1 MRELSSIP
9 LNRYVF
15 NSLGLNVGEASK
27 YQEIMKIHAVLSI
40 LLLTQMHVIPQ
51 KGENGIE
58 SPIISQEPLRFRVDR
73 REINYTSM
81 VEEADF
87 MIVGNVTRVHLTS
100 YVYVTID
107 IEEYVTNPQN
117 YTQITLSVKNIFLT
131 LSNYSFS
138 HGNVFD
144 VGEKVL
150 VFVEKYGPRFWV
162 LEGEAGKYLV
172 LDEWPSYVNTHSTI
186 INGWRTTP
194 DWKPRSVVYAVFK
207 STGQGRL
214 NLLPLILVQI
224 LFAVLLIP
232 MLFVLLKRRRKLH

>member
-1 MRELSSIP
+1 
-9 LNRYVF
+9 
-15 NSLGLNVGEASK
+15 
-27 YQEIMKIHAVLSI
+27 MKIHAVLSI
-40 LLLTQMHVIPQ
+40 LLLTQMHIIPQ
-51 KGENGIE
+51 KGENGIAP
-58 SPIISQEPLRFRVDR
+58 PIIQEPLRYRPDG

-87 MIVGNVTRVHLTS
+87 IIVGNVTRIHLTS

-107 IEEYVTNPQN
+107 IEEYVANPQN
-117 YTQITLSVKNIFLT
+117 FTQITLSVKNIFLYT
-131 LSNYSFS
+131 GNFSFS
-138 HGNVFD
+138 HGDVFN

-172 LDEWPSYVNTHSTI
+172 LDEWPSYVHTHSTI
-186 INGWRTTP
+186 INGWHTTP
-194 DWKPRSVVYAVFK
+194 DWKPRSVVYTVFK

-232 MLFVLLKRRRKLH
+232 ILFVLMKRRRKLL